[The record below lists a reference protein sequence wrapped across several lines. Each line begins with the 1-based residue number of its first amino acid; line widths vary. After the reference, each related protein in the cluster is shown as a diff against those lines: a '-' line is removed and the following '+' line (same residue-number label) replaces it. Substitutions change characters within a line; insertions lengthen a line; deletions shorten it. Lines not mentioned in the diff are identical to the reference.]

1 MRRQEHIWTAMGH
14 AAGWLPLLPPLTFTI
29 GPSGGEE
36 GFQAGKGAEDR
47 RLGVRRTWP
56 LTSRKCSLGESL
68 PVQASV
74 SSSVQWGEDPPR
86 QIL

>member
-1 MRRQEHIWTAMGH
+1 MDSHGSCCGVAPTASSTH
-14 AAGWLPLLPPLTFTI
+14 LHYWPL
-29 GPSGGEE
+29 GGEE